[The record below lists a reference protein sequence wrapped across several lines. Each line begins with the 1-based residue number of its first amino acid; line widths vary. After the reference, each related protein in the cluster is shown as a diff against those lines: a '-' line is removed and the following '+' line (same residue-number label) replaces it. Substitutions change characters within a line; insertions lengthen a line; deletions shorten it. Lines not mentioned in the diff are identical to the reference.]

1 VKPQACAY
9 LNFFLAFACR
19 ASGTDQLI
27 VGESVQNR
35 YCDASGNFRET
46 AVLGSKDCATRSG
59 EDPIRK
65 WDAVYRPNQC
75 KNKYVLTSC
84 TKGPCI
90 T

>member
-1 VKPQACAY
+1 M
-9 LNFFLAFACR
+9 
-19 ASGTDQLI
+19 I

-35 YCDASGNFRET
+35 YCDANGNFRET
-46 AVLGSKDCATRSG
+46 AVLGSKDCTTRSG

-84 TKGPCI
+84 TKGPCN